1 MLFVQD
7 PVPAGSSE
15 EEDQEETYEYKEL
28 LKNAV
33 DVGGHDIVQVII
45 WILEIRELSFFLL
58 FLGLVERLREAQRQS
73 GDAVRWMYPRSRLA
87 VFQTEQQVP
96 RAHRQIPTLRKGV
109 CRLVPLCYSFA
120 TLNKLDTAFLIRW
133 EVQIV

>member
-33 DVGGHDIVQVII
+33 DVGGHDIVQVIVRFV
-45 WILEIRELSFFLL
+45 EI
-58 FLGLVERLREAQRQS
+58 
-73 GDAVRWMYPRSRLA
+73 
-87 VFQTEQQVP
+87 
-96 RAHRQIPTLRKGV
+96 
-109 CRLVPLCYSFA
+109 
-120 TLNKLDTAFLIRW
+120 
-133 EVQIV
+133 